1 MSFFF
6 LYNLLKILLHNFD
19 LNLYSYYYSK
29 PANQELLI
37 HLMTTCDEEKMKAL
51 LLLKKYHDQMVEV
64 NRVSDIIKKYKLYF
78 TEQQPLMDQ
87 LIELHSNNNNF
98 VTEVVVKDGKIQENM
113 DAEEEKCELKES
125 SVINRKAHIKP
136 EVKDETIDLDSIKIT
151 VSDLII
157 KNNYYLDFSKQQR
170 SKKLINDIKQEYT
183 KLLTNSIN
191 ELIKIKRDIEAL

>member
-1 MSFFF
+1 
-6 LYNLLKILLHNFD
+6 
-19 LNLYSYYYSK
+19 
-29 PANQELLI
+29 
-37 HLMTTCDEEKMKAL
+37 
-51 LLLKKYHDQMVEV
+51 MVEV